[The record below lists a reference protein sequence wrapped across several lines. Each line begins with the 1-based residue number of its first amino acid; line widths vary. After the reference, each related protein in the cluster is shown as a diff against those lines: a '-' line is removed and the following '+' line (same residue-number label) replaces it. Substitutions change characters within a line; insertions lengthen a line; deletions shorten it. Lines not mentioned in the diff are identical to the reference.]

1 MSKTDPRV
9 ERSPSR
15 PQRSDEEQTEI
26 VMRSLVVPS
35 AVAITALC
43 LVSIPAAAIT
53 STGRPLAKAVVSH
66 VSPAKDSHRRHYSQ
80 TRTLR
85 PAVRFSQ
92 QPRVPRHLRG
102 FEDPGY
108 AYHGNIN
115 GCVIDQGYGR

>member
-1 MSKTDPRV
+1 
-9 ERSPSR
+9 
-15 PQRSDEEQTEI
+15 
-26 VMRSLVVPS
+26 MRSLVVPS

-43 LVSIPAAAIT
+43 LVSIPSAAIT
-53 STGRPLAKAVVSH
+53 STGQPLAKAVVSH

-115 GCVIDQGYGR
+115 GCVIDQGYGRWASCSSGR